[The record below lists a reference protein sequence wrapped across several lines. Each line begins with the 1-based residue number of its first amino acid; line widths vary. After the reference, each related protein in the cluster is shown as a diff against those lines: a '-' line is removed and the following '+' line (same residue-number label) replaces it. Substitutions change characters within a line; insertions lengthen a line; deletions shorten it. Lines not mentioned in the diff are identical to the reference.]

1 MINVHS
7 ESQHKL
13 LLEKLLVSGGIA
25 GVELWAVIGA
35 TIGTIVPVL
44 GNIIIGF
51 IGGLIG
57 GGIVQ
62 FARYIFCIAPASP
75 WPGVPILDTGPYPTY
90 MYTGIPDQGLDD
102 NVYGAPEEEY
112 DTEAFGI
119 LSVGVDTGAFGTPES
134 EYRTRRIKTINTL
147 YLFYSVKQ
155 FSHIYNSM

>member
-1 MINVHS
+1 
-7 ESQHKL
+7 
-13 LLEKLLVSGGIA
+13 
-25 GVELWAVIGA
+25 
-35 TIGTIVPVL
+35 
-44 GNIIIGF
+44 
-51 IGGLIG
+51 
-57 GGIVQ
+57 
-62 FARYIFCIAPASP
+62 
-75 WPGVPILDTGPYPTY
+75 

-102 NVYGAPEEEY
+102 NVYGAPDEEY